1 MVQMRGFLGT
11 VVIPIAGCIA
21 LAGCAGSSE
30 GVIEGECLTVT
41 APLNEASALA
51 AAAGFTDAVD
61 RRDQECANQLVTDWF
76 LEHATRADTI
86 TTENWLKEGWGGC
99 GSSVANL
106 HKHPVSKDKD
116 GPSARDAYKRELHC
130 WSYLP
135 IDLEDAP
142 QNPPVGYR
150 IVWTDGDID
159 KDGEAMRVRFG
170 VIEEA
175 DHIKIDYLEIDRQTD
190 QIPIP
195 G

>member
-51 AAAGFTDAVD
+51 AVAGFTDAVD

-86 TTENWLKEGWGGC
+86 TTENWLKEGYGGC
-99 GSSVANL
+99 TNAVSDL
-106 HKHPVSKDKD
+106 HKHPANKDTD
-116 GPSARDAYKRELHC
+116 SISARDSYKRR
-130 WSYLP
+130 LP
-135 IDLEDAP
+135 CFTHRPIELEDVP
-142 QNPPVGYR
+142 KDSPTGYR
-150 IVWTDGDID
+150 VTWANGDVD
-159 KDGEAMRVRFG
+159 KRTATYIYFG
-170 VIEEA
+170 VIEED